1 MSKFDTASATKAISP
16 ILLLRNNLILSDCVC
31 EQQICSTDYTPPTS
45 TDDRNRQP
53 PVYQIAKRHLQQ
65 AMIPG
70 NHIKSV
76 ILCDRAAYEVAV
88 KAAKISNTIPM

>member
-1 MSKFDTASATKAISP
+1 MHRK
-16 ILLLRNNLILSDCVC
+16 NLILSDCVC
-31 EQQICSTDYTPPTS
+31 EQQICSTDYAPPVTS
-45 TDDRNRQP
+45 SDDRNRQP
-53 PVYQIAKRHLQQ
+53 PVHQVAKRHLQQ

-76 ILCDRAAYEVAV
+76 ILCDRAAYKVAL